1 MEQDLY
7 GLQAS
12 GIDPEI
18 AAQMLGLK
26 RKRSVADALM
36 QQALSPLKA
45 DRVAPG
51 GLAVPIS
58 PWEGIA
64 QLAKAY
70 MGSKGL
76 EDLDKQQGDLTR
88 QNQAKVTEAISG
100 YMQRRD
106 GTPETQ
112 MTTAVDDEGNTNP
125 MVAGRAPDMKE
136 AIKFGL
142 TNNLLQNSPL
152 VKMDAAAFE
161 KSQQPYTLTAGA
173 QRFGP
178 DNKPLAAA
186 GFKPDR
192 PRPPMTDFQIAQLKD
207 MVMKADDMGMDSA
220 GLRQELQMAIAG
232 RDAIK
237 SAQPAPAQPSAPS
250 ATANLPPEVVAAGL
264 AGKPFVASQAPGQPV
279 QFGAPPAAGLAPR
292 DARAIQVDQAKK
304 DIDLAGNQ
312 TERTNKQSFAM
323 KGINAAIKEAEDL
336 LDKNPTASGLGTI
349 VDSVAGFFG
358 KTMGGAEEAQ
368 ALKVVGGVLTSKV
381 PRFEGPQSDKDTA
394 TYKETA
400 GMVGDS
406 TVPVP
411 LRKAAL
417 KKVKSLLATYENA
430 PISPATNEATGTIR
444 RDVPPDIAN
453 LLNTYGKPRG

>member
-76 EDLDKQQGDLTR
+76 EDLDKQQAGLASS
-88 QNQAKVTEAISG
+88 NAAKVAEAMTNYERTRS
-100 YMQRRD
+100 
-106 GTPETQ
+106 GTPATSTPMSDAGPGDAVETSTNLNVAGKAGDPRAAIVQ
-112 MTTAVDDEGNTNP
+112 AMASPLLANNP
-125 MVAGRAPDMKE
+125 M
-136 AIKFGL
+136 
-142 TNNLLQNSPL
+142 

-161 KSQQPYTLTAGA
+161 KSQQPYTLTAGS

-207 MVMKADDMGMDSA
+207 MVMKADDMGMDST

-237 SAQPAPAQPSAPS
+237 SAQPAFAAPS
-250 ATANLPPEVVAAGL
+250 ATSNLPPEVVAAGL

-279 QFGAPPAAGLAPR
+279 QFGAPPTAGLAPR

-312 TERTNKQSFAM
+312 TERTNKRSFAM
-323 KGINAAIKEAEDL
+323 DGLGDAIKQAEKL
-336 LDKNPTASGLGTI
+336 LEQNPTASGMGAI
-349 VDSVAGFFG
+349 VDSVAGWFG
-358 KTMGGAEEAQ
+358 KVPPGADEAQ
-368 ALKVVGGVLTSKV
+368 ALKVIGGVLTSKV
-381 PRFEGPQSDKDTA
+381 PRFEGPQSDKDTLL
-394 TYKETA
+394 YKETA
-400 GMVGDS
+400 GMIGDP
-406 TVPVP
+406 TVPVSR
-411 LRKAAL
+411 RKKAL
-417 KKVKSLLATYENA
+417 EQVKTLLARYEN
-430 PISPATNEATGTIR
+430 TGTAPAQPNSNVR
-444 RDVPPDIAN
+444 VVDW
-453 LLNTYGKPRG
+453 

>member
-152 VKMDAAAFE
+152 VKMDAAAFAE
-161 KSQQPYTLTAGA
+161 SQKPRVLGRTLVTGDGKTLATDSTWAEEQRTA
-173 QRFGP
+173 
-178 DNKPLAAA
+178 
-186 GFKPDR
+186 
-192 PRPPMTDFQIAQLKD
+192 
-207 MVMKADDMGMDSA
+207 
-220 GLRQELQMAIAG
+220 QE
-232 RDAIK
+232 
-237 SAQPAPAQPSAPS
+237 
-250 ATANLPPEVVAAGL
+250 
-264 AGKPFVASQAPGQPV
+264 
-279 QFGAPPAAGLAPR
+279 
-292 DARAIQVDQAKK
+292 ARA
-304 DIDLAGNQ
+304 
-312 TERTNKQSFAM
+312 
-323 KGINAAIKEAEDL
+323 
-336 LDKNPTASGLGTI
+336 
-349 VDSVAGFFG
+349 
-358 KTMGGAEEAQ
+358 AQ
-368 ALKVVGGVLTSKV
+368 N
-381 PRFEGPQSDKDTA
+381 
-394 TYKETA
+394 
-400 GMVGDS
+400 
-406 TVPVP
+406 
-411 LRKAAL
+411 KAAL
-417 KKVKSLLATYENA
+417 EAKAAEAAAQRQSREDMVRLAASLRFCIFLSS
-430 PISPATNEATGTIR
+430 IFVFDWR
-444 RDVPPDIAN
+444 RRP
-453 LLNTYGKPRG
+453 TE

>member
-88 QNQAKVTEAISG
+88 QNQAKVTDAISG

-112 MTTAVDDEGNTNP
+112 MTTSVDDEGNTNP
-125 MVAGRAPDMKE
+125 MVAGRSPDMKE
-136 AIKFGL
+136 AVKFGL

-152 VKMDAAAFE
+152 VKMDAAAFA
-161 KSQQPYTLTAGA
+161 KSQDPYTLNAGDV
-173 QRFGP
+173 RFGAN
-178 DNKPLAAA
+178 NKPVAAA
-186 GFKPDR
+186 EFKPQ
-192 PRPPMTDFQIAQLKD
+192 PIAPLFKT
-207 MVMKADDMGMDSA
+207 V
-220 GLRQELQMAIAG
+220 
-232 RDAIK
+232 
-237 SAQPAPAQPSAPS
+237 
-250 ATANLPPEVVAAGL
+250 GL
-264 AGKPFVASQAPGQPV
+264 AGNKEQEHTSLDGGKTWAPVPGSSPTDKFNPRPATQV
-279 QFGAPPAAGLAPR
+279 STNVSMPPAQKAFDVELAKLDAKEIDGLRDVATKASNGLSRVGEMKRLSEAG
-292 DARAIQVDQAKK
+292 VYS
-304 DIDLAGNQ
+304 G
-312 TERTNKQSFAM
+312 SFAEGRTGVSNFFETLGIPLDPKKLGNSQEYM
-323 KGINAAIKEAEDL
+323 KHAKELTLSLLKEGVGNNQISNADLKFVNDTVPQLETSPQARKNL
-336 LDKNPTASGLGTI
+336 LDYIERRLQSSVDRFQQADEYARKNGGLGGFNKNRRATDNVQTRV
-349 VDSVAGFFG
+349 VDW
-358 KTMGGAEEAQ
+358 
-368 ALKVVGGVLTSKV
+368 
-381 PRFEGPQSDKDTA
+381 
-394 TYKETA
+394 
-400 GMVGDS
+400 
-406 TVPVP
+406 
-411 LRKAAL
+411 
-417 KKVKSLLATYENA
+417 
-430 PISPATNEATGTIR
+430 
-444 RDVPPDIAN
+444 
-453 LLNTYGKPRG
+453 

>member
-88 QNQAKVTEAISG
+88 QNQAKVTDALSS

-152 VKMDAAAFE
+152 VKMDAAAFAE
-161 KSQQPYTLTAGA
+161 SQKPRVLGRTLVTGDGKTLATDSTWAEEQRTAQEARAAQNKAALEAKAAEAAA
-173 QRFGP
+173 QRQSRE
-178 DNKPLAAA
+178 DMVRLAA
-186 GFKPDR
+186 
-192 PRPPMTDFQIAQLKD
+192 
-207 MVMKADDMGMDSA
+207 S
-220 GLRQELQMAIAG
+220 LR
-232 RDAIK
+232 
-237 SAQPAPAQPSAPS
+237 QPAPPSFAEVLDPKDPS
-250 ATANLPPEVVAAGL
+250 RLLKIDGKLYKGGSLGDAGVIGI
-264 AGKPFVASQAPGQPV
+264 AGKEPT
-279 QFGAPPAAGLAPR
+279 AAKKAE
-292 DARAIQVDQAKK
+292 QVDSGK
-304 DIDLAGNQ
+304 DTVSGIASELRGYYKLLKDNGGIVD
-312 TERTNKQSFAM
+312 TE
-323 KGINAAIKEAEDL
+323 KGGASNIGARIS
-336 LDKNPTASGLGTI
+336 ASGLGQ
-349 VDSVAGFFG
+349 AL
-358 KTMGGAEEAQ
+358 GGAVGTKNQSARNSIEQTRPLLLNAIKQ
-368 ALKVVGGVLTSKV
+368 ATGMSAKQMDSNAELKMYLAA
-381 PRFEGPQSDKDTA
+381 A
-394 TYKETA
+394 TDPKLDVQANE
-400 GMVGDS
+400 
-406 TVPVP
+406 
-411 LRKAAL
+411 AAL
-417 KKVKSLLATYENA
+417 NNLERLYGLGK
-430 PISPATNEATGTIR
+430 PAGGGA
-444 RDVPPDIAN
+444 PPDIES
-453 LLNTYGKPRG
+453 LLKKYGK

>member
-152 VKMDAAAFE
+152 VKMDAAAFAE
-161 KSQQPYTLTAGA
+161 SQKPRVLGRTLVTGDGKTLATDSTWAEEQRTAQEARAAQNKAALEAKAAEAAA
-173 QRFGP
+173 QRQSRE
-178 DNKPLAAA
+178 DMVRLAASLRQPAPPSFAEVLDPKDPSRLLKIDGKLYKGGSLGDA
-186 GFKPDR
+186 GVIGIAGKEPTAAKKAEQVDEGRNNVASVVSDLRGYYKNLKENNGIVDSENGAASNAIAALSSSGLGQAFGHVVGSENQKNRDSISQAR
-192 PRPPMTDFQIAQLKD
+192 PLLMQA
-207 MVMKADDMGMDSA
+207 VMKASGMNAKQMDSNA
-220 GLRQELQMAIAG
+220 ELKMWI
-232 RDAIK
+232 
-237 SAQPAPAQPSAPS
+237 
-250 ATANLPPEVVAAGL
+250 ATATDPKLDRSANEDALNRLDKMYGLGLGSSKPNEAAGSITKRVSSEADYNAL
-264 AGKPFVASQAPGQPV
+264 PSGSTY
-279 QFGAPPAAGLAPR
+279 
-292 DARAIQVDQAKK
+292 
-304 DIDLAGNQ
+304 IDPQG
-312 TERTNKQSFAM
+312 RTRTK
-323 KGINAAIKEAEDL
+323 
-336 LDKNPTASGLGTI
+336 
-349 VDSVAGFFG
+349 
-358 KTMGGAEEAQ
+358 
-368 ALKVVGGVLTSKV
+368 
-381 PRFEGPQSDKDTA
+381 R
-394 TYKETA
+394 
-400 GMVGDS
+400 
-406 TVPVP
+406 
-411 LRKAAL
+411 
-417 KKVKSLLATYENA
+417 
-430 PISPATNEATGTIR
+430 
-444 RDVPPDIAN
+444 
-453 LLNTYGKPRG
+453 